1 MNLLGKRHYL
11 QLIKIKVAGNLQAES
26 SRDYLSYLWWIIEP
40 VLKMFAYY
48 FVFGI
53 LLSRGTENF
62 VAFLLTGLIPWL
74 WFNRSV
80 NRSTMSIVSGK
91 ALMMQ
96 VYIPKIILPTIVV
109 CQDAV
114 KQIVIFIP
122 LFIFLYFYGIL
133 PSVHWICVPVL
144 AFAQLFVIMAC
155 SYIVA
160 SIIPFMH
167 DLRFIVT
174 TGLQLMFFCS
184 GVFYSPDIIPPEY
197 KKIFLLNPMASLLH
211 NYRQVLIY
219 KQWPDWWSLSI
230 IVMCSLFVIFVM
242 WRIIKRLDYTYP
254 RVIL

>member
-1 MNLLGKRHYL
+1 MTVLSTRHYL
-11 QLIKIKVAGNLQAES
+11 QLIQIKVIGNLQAES
-26 SRDYLSYLWWIIEP
+26 SRDYLSYLWWIVEP
-40 VLKMFAYY
+40 VLQMIAYY
-48 FVFGI
+48 FVFGL
-53 LLSRGTENF
+53 LLSRGTENY

-122 LFIFLYFYGIL
+122 LLLFLYFYGIS
-133 PSVHWICVPVL
+133 PSIHWLAVPVL
-144 AFAQLFVIMAC
+144 AFSQLFVIMAF
-155 SYIVA
+155 SFFVA
-160 SIIPFMH
+160 AIIPFMH

-174 TGLQLMFFCS
+174 TGLQLMFFCT
-184 GVFYSPDIIPPEY
+184 GVFFSIDIIPPQFQKWLY
-197 KKIFLLNPMASLLH
+197 LNPMATLLL
-211 NYRQVLIY
+211 NYRQVLIHH
-219 KQWPDWWSLSI
+219 QWPDWWKLLI
-230 IVMCSLFVIFVM
+230 ITMCSLLAIGIM
-242 WRIIKRLDYTYP
+242 WRIIKRLDHIYP